1 MLTFRFVQR
10 RKRSIEECVK
20 DVIYNRRH
28 DARARHIGVIFR
40 VLSLPFYGAVCL
52 REKAYR
58 SRFLRGQHLGC
69 ITIVVGNLTVGGTG
83 KTPIVEKLARL
94 LRDKGR
100 RVAILSRGYKSKKEP
115 FWKKWWHWL
124 LHSEPCPPKVVSD
137 GQRCLLP
144 PSLSGDEPLLLARN
158 LPGVCVVVDKD
169 RIKAGQYAIKN
180 LNCDTLILDDGFQYF
195 QLAGTFY
202 ILLVDATN
210 PFGNGL
216 VLPRGILREPLSHM
230 RRAQFIFITKSDQVS
245 ANRVQALRRFIQ
257 RYNPMVPIVSC
268 IHSPKYLKAVSSGER
283 LELSDLKDKNVAIL
297 SGIASPQ
304 LFEQFIINCDANV
317 VYKDHFLDHHY
328 YTKEEL
334 VEFCM
339 QAKHHGATWVVT
351 TEKDA
356 ARLTS
361 VEKLGLPFYFLRM
374 EIEWGNHENP
384 LEHILNQLS
393 PQLQ

>member
-1 MLTFRFVQR
+1 MSLFRFIQR
-10 RKRSIEECVK
+10 RRRSVEECIK

-28 DARARHIGVIFR
+28 DAKARHIGRFFR
-40 VLSLPFYGAVCL
+40 ILSLPFYGAVCL
-52 REKAYR
+52 REKAYH

-100 RVAILSRGYKSKKEP
+100 HVAILSRGYKSKKEP

-137 GQRCLLP
+137 GDRCLLP
-144 PSLSGDEPLLLARN
+144 PRLAGDEPLLLAKN

-169 RIKAGQYAIKN
+169 RIKAGQFAIKH
-180 LNCDTLILDDGFQYF
+180 LHCDALVLDDGFQYF
-195 QLAGTFY
+195 QLVGTFY

-210 PFGNGL
+210 PFGNSI
-216 VLPRGILREPLSHM
+216 VLPRGILREPLHHM
-230 RRAQFIFITKSDQVS
+230 RRAQFIFLTKSDQVS
-245 ANRVQALRRFIQ
+245 ANRVRALERFI
-257 RYNPMVPIVSC
+257 RHYNTTAPIVPC
-268 IHSPKYLKAVSSGER
+268 VHAPKYLQSITEDLRVSLS
-283 LELSDLKDKNVAIL
+283 ELSGKNVAIL

-304 LFEQFIINCDANV
+304 LFEQFIINCKANV

-328 YTKEEL
+328 YTDEEL
-334 VEFCM
+334 RDFCM
-339 QAKHHGATWVVT
+339 HAKNCGATWIIT

-361 VEKLGLPFYFLRM
+361 IEKLGMPFYFLRM
-374 EIEWGNHENP
+374 EIEWEGGTNP
-384 LEHILNQLS
+384 LEHILKQLS
-393 PQLQ
+393 PQLE